1 MQSPWE
7 DVRKEMVEEKNLSE
21 EAADKIGQ
29 YVRMKGATELVD
41 ELLKTDLGKS
51 KDAKAGLEGIRTFL
65 KYCDLLGCSDV
76 VSFDLSLARGLDYYT
91 GIIYEAVLL
100 GITDETLLKCYF
112 LLHIYFKVEMPIYK
126 FYQYF
131 L

>member
-1 MQSPWE
+1 
-7 DVRKEMVEEKNLSE
+7 MVEEKNLSE

-29 YVRMKGATELVD
+29 YVRMKGAVELVD
-41 ELLKTDLGKS
+41 ELMKTDLGKS
-51 KDAKAGLEGIRTFL
+51 KDAKAGLEGIKVFL

-100 GITDETLLKCYF
+100 GIIIINNF
-112 LLHIYFKVEMPIYK
+112 LI
-126 FYQYF
+126 F
-131 L
+131 LFRYIVTKNITTKTI

>member
-1 MQSPWE
+1 
-7 DVRKEMVEEKNLSE
+7 MVEEKNLSE
-21 EAADKIGQ
+21 EAADKIGR
-29 YVRMKGATELVD
+29 YVQKRGAGELVD

-51 KDAKAGLEGIRTFL
+51 KDAKSGLDGIKVFL

-100 GITDETLLKCYF
+100 GMGISDRFHF
-112 LLHIYFKVEMPIYK
+112 LSYVSINCFMPKLSKMYNKSTINVSS
-126 FYQYF
+126 
-131 L
+131 